1 MDQESRRP
9 LRMLLG
15 GAAVAVALTALF
27 LVLSARTEAVAAE
40 QQQQSNFM
48 GGNPE
53 ALGDL
58 ASINVRT
65 SRLRFPAGVRSNWH
79 THVGGGQLLMLES
92 GRGLH
97 QVRGGP
103 VQEIHPNEPWYTP
116 EGVEH
121 WHGAYPEEAAVQ
133 WTIYGGTVNWLEP
146 VTDQQY
152 RARAIRP

>member
-9 LRMLLG
+9 LRMVLG
-15 GAAVAVALTALF
+15 GAAVAVIVTVLAL
-27 LVLSARTEAVAAE
+27 LVTARTEANAA
-40 QQQQSNFM
+40 QQQSSIFM

-53 ALGDL
+53 NLGDL
-58 ASINVRT
+58 AGINVRT

-79 THVGGGQLLMLES
+79 THEGGGQLLMLES

-103 VQEIHPNEPWYTP
+103 IYEMHPNEPWYTP

-121 WHGAYPEEAAVQ
+121 WHGAHPDEEAVQ

-146 VTDQQY
+146 VQDDAY
-152 RARAIRP
+152 HARTRRP

>member
-1 MDQESRRP
+1 V
-9 LRMLLG
+9 L
-15 GAAVAVALTALF
+15 GAAAAAVVASGSILL
-27 LVLSARTEAVAAE
+27 LSARVAEATAA
-40 QQQQSNFM
+40 QQQSNIFM

-53 ALGDL
+53 TLGDL
-58 ASINVRT
+58 ASIDVRT

-103 VQEIHPNEPWYTP
+103 LHEIRPNEPFYTA

-121 WHGAYPEEAAVQ
+121 WHGAHPDEEAVQ

-146 VTDQQY
+146 VQDPQY
-152 RARAIRP
+152 RARASRP